1 VTIKRVGGGD
11 GRRAGGRG
19 SGIARKVDELG
30 RIVLPVEMRRA
41 LGLGPG
47 DEVDIALDDSAIV
60 MRKVEARCTFCG
72 QTDDLRAFRGRQV
85 CSSCAA
91 ELSGSDKA

>member
-1 VTIKRVGGGD
+1 MKF
-11 GRRAGGRG
+11 

-41 LGLGPG
+41 LGLAAG
-47 DEVDIALDDSAIV
+47 DEVDISLDDKAIV

-72 QTDDLRAFRGRQV
+72 AAEDLRAFRGRQV
-85 CSSCAA
+85 CSSCSG
-91 ELSGSDKA
+91 ELSDKS